1 MVGQTISPCRAGRGP
16 PILALPDVFTPQEA
30 ATMARVAMAGV
41 FVAVIWTVAA
51 ADEGPRWITDY
62 ARAREVARA
71 AGKPIFLVFRCE
83 R

>member
-1 MVGQTISPCRAGRGP
+1 MARG
-16 PILALPDVFTPQEA
+16 
-30 ATMARVAMAGV
+30 TMAGL
-41 FVAVIWTVAA
+41 FVGLLLTTAA
-51 ADEGPRWITDY
+51 ADEGPRWLTDY

>member
-1 MVGQTISPCRAGRGP
+1 LPHRLRS
-16 PILALPDVFTPQEA
+16 PILNLPDVFTSQETA
-30 ATMARVAMAGV
+30 IMGRGTTAGL
-41 FVAVIWTVAA
+41 FVALLLTTAA
-51 ADEGPRWITDY
+51 ADEGPRWLTDY

>member
-1 MVGQTISPCRAGRGP
+1 
-16 PILALPDVFTPQEA
+16 
-30 ATMARVAMAGV
+30 MARVAMAGV

>member
-1 MVGQTISPCRAGRGP
+1 
-16 PILALPDVFTPQEA
+16 
-30 ATMARVAMAGV
+30 MARGTIAGLLVALLLTTA
-41 FVAVIWTVAA
+41 AV
-51 ADEGPRWITDY
+51 DEGPRWLTDY

>member
-1 MVGQTISPCRAGRGP
+1 
-16 PILALPDVFTPQEA
+16 
-30 ATMARVAMAGV
+30 MARRLTAGLI
-41 FVAVIWTVAA
+41 ATLMLTTAA
-51 ADEGPRWITDY
+51 AEEGPRWLSDY

>member
-1 MVGQTISPCRAGRGP
+1 
-16 PILALPDVFTPQEA
+16 
-30 ATMARVAMAGV
+30 MARAMTAGLL
-41 FVAVIWTVAA
+41 ATLLLTTAA
-51 ADEGPRWITDY
+51 ADEGPRWLTDY